1 MLLTL
6 IHKQLDMKQVIL
18 AFGMVVSFFTQ
29 VLAQDKLEW
38 SESRKLTV
46 NDFKGPAPDPAK
58 KQSLIVN
65 FGLETNLS
73 EAEIRNSKTLN
84 RLVTNVFSASDSWI
98 DWTDKSRLLYANT
111 LFDLGEWR
119 ARELRKRLQ
128 ENRKSLVP
136 VEHGKIV
143 EAVNREFLKIQQD
156 FNSESDSGNN
166 PIGQLKWETRIHESL
181 QTLADYCKGCG
192 AGKDGDPRE

>member
-1 MLLTL
+1 MKLQTLILVLLT
-6 IHKQLDMKQVIL
+6 IL
-18 AFGMVVSFFTQ
+18 FNRTI
-29 VLAQDKLEW
+29 AQDKLEW
-38 SESRKLTV
+38 SESRKLTL

-98 DWTDKSRLLYANT
+98 DRTDKSRLLYANT

-156 FNSESDSGNN
+156 YNSESDSGNN

-181 QTLADYCKGCG
+181 QALADYCKRCG
-192 AGKDGDPRE
+192 AGKDGEPRE